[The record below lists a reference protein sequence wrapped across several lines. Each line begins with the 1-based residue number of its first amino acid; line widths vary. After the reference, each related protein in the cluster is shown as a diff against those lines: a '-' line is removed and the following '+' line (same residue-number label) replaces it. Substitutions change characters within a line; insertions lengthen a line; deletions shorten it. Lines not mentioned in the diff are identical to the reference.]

1 MKRFCAALAAVLVA
15 GLAPAGAQAAPA
27 PEAVKITKADIDKGM
42 KEAPAVLTEA
52 GVACTI
58 TNARFIGAL
67 TLPADPKVKDAK
79 PTTVNGYEVA
89 CKEGGGYSMLTMKP
103 KAMVQDCIASASS
116 PVLTCHLPENADP
129 KASLNPV
136 IAEAG
141 RTCKVADAKY
151 LGQTGAGI
159 SFYEASCKPG
169 EGYIIQREPGKPAIA
184 NPCLGM
190 VETKLACSLTTVD
203 AAKTYAKSLAVGVK
217 KPCAITDI
225 RFVGTTASGFDGY
238 EAACGAD
245 SGYMFTVN
253 NQTGAIGQQVDC
265 SLAASFLGGCKL
277 VDTSKAETQE
287 SKIYS
292 SLAKKAGFVCDV
304 NKYRL
309 IGTMAGNTDVVELA
323 CANRADGAV
332 GAFGEDAAKTKIYDC
347 IQIGELGQECKL
359 GTSKQPV
366 FDKLSA
372 SLASKGKGSC
382 KVSNARYIGSGDGGA
397 SFYETACSDGG
408 SGWVIRTVGAGY
420 AADTLTPCAVA
431 TGQVACKLPGNVK
444 K

>member
-1 MKRFCAALAAVLVA
+1 VLVA
-15 GLAPAGAQAAPA
+15 GLAPAAAHAAAPA
-27 PEAVKITKADIDKGM
+27 APPAAKITKADTDKGM
-42 KEAPAVLTEA
+42 KEAPAVLA
-52 GVACTI
+52 DGGVTCSVV
-58 TNARFIGAL
+58 NARFIGTL
-67 TLPADPKVKDAK
+67 TLPPDPKVKDSK
-79 PTTVNGYEVA
+79 PSTVNGYEVA
-89 CKEGGGYSMLTMKP
+89 CKEGGGYSMLTTTPKP
-103 KAMVQDCIASASS
+103 LVQDCIASASNA
-116 PVLTCHLPENADP
+116 VLACRLPENGDP

-136 IAEAG
+136 MIEAG
-141 RTCKVADAKY
+141 RTCTVADAKY
-151 LGQTGAGI
+151 LGATGAGV
-159 SFYEASCKPG
+159 SFYEVTCKPG
-169 EGYIIQREPGKPAIA
+169 EGYILQREPGKPAIA

-190 VETKLACSLTTVD
+190 AESKLACTNTTLD
-203 AAKTYAKSLAVGVK
+203 AAKTYTKSLAAGVK
-217 KPCAITDI
+217 KPCAITDV
-225 RFVGTTASGFDGY
+225 RFVGTTSSGFDGY
-238 EAACGAD
+238 EAACGPDA
-245 SGYMFTVN
+245 GYMFTVN
-253 NQTGAIGQQVDC
+253 NQTGALGQQVDC

-292 SLAKKAGFVCDV
+292 SLAKKAGFPCDV

-347 IQIGELGQECKL
+347 VQIGELGQECKL

-372 SLASKGKGSC
+372 SLAAKGKGSC
-382 KVSNARYIGSGDGGA
+382 KVSNARFIGAGDGGA

-408 SGWVIRTVGAGY
+408 SGWVVRTTGVGY
-420 AADTLTPCAVA
+420 TADSLTPCAVA

>member
-27 PEAVKITKADIDKGM
+27 PEALKITKADIDKGM

-52 GVACTI
+52 GVAGTI

-169 EGYIIQREPGKPAIA
+169 EGYILQREPGKPAIA

-225 RFVGTTASGFDGY
+225 RFVGTTASGFDG
-238 EAACGAD
+238 
-245 SGYMFTVN
+245 
-253 NQTGAIGQQVDC
+253 
-265 SLAASFLGGCKL
+265 
-277 VDTSKAETQE
+277 
-287 SKIYS
+287 
-292 SLAKKAGFVCDV
+292 
-304 NKYRL
+304 
-309 IGTMAGNTDVVELA
+309 
-323 CANRADGAV
+323 
-332 GAFGEDAAKTKIYDC
+332 
-347 IQIGELGQECKL
+347 
-359 GTSKQPV
+359 
-366 FDKLSA
+366 
-372 SLASKGKGSC
+372 
-382 KVSNARYIGSGDGGA
+382 
-397 SFYETACSDGG
+397 
-408 SGWVIRTVGAGY
+408 
-420 AADTLTPCAVA
+420 
-431 TGQVACKLPGNVK
+431 
-444 K
+444 